1 MNNLSDKEKQAV
13 DALARD
19 LCKEPAMMIEPVHQ
33 NPAEDR
39 KKLGLYNA
47 AIDALKALMDSNALD
62 DCSANM
68 NTGHLLE
75 QLTHVRMATF
85 EYMVPWDMIATGKV
99 GVDDGTR

>member
-1 MNNLSDKEKQAV
+1 M

-19 LCKEPAMMIEPVHQ
+19 LCKAPTITIEPVKQ
-33 NPAEDR
+33 DAAEDR

-62 DCSANM
+62 DYTANM
-68 NTGHLLE
+68 NTGNLLE
-75 QLTHVRMATF
+75 QLTQARMTTF
-85 EYMVPWDMIATGKV
+85 EYMVPWDMIASGKV